1 MRTDRIYIAR
11 DGKSGMHVLV
21 RILAVGDIGAD
32 YLPIDPDG
40 FNELTMARDARSLVL
55 AAQGLGPMLAS
66 EGDLAS
72 RIFVPSE
79 LRRGIAGEMDLVPS
93 DLGGLL
99 SECYFDPYA
108 EPVGTGGMG
117 YRGIGRTG
125 KKAARDLIE
134 GFDFSN
140 AGDLSYLDSQFRAVT
155 DPPHSSTIFDGL
167 APLLVRAARH
177 SRTPNRTDSVQLFV
191 RTPHLPRMQRRDV
204 QLWLSLRNLLD
215 CSAVPS
221 NYLVDTQ

>member
-40 FNELTMARDARSLVL
+40 FNELMMARDARSLVL

-134 GFDFSN
+134 GST
-140 AGDLSYLDSQFRAVT
+140 SRMPEIYPTSIR
-155 DPPHSSTIFDGL
+155 SS
-167 APLLVRAARH
+167 AP
-177 SRTPNRTDSVQLFV
+177 SG
-191 RTPHLPRMQRRDV
+191 
-204 QLWLSLRNLLD
+204 SLRGT
-215 CSAVPS
+215 CFR
-221 NYLVDTQ
+221 